1 MQVDNWGE
9 YRNRHSLLPTRD
21 CRRAGMRF
29 SRRID
34 SIRIRKNKSQ
44 FASLA
49 EEAMYCCELWD
60 ISGNQAHRNS
70 RNVFYSDYHAL
81 IFVHDLTNRKSLV
94 NITQWAEEV
103 LGGDQESGAN
113 VPLVL
118 VGTKQNEVPVAKRN
132 EITERSRR
140 TAEEI
145 GAEHINLD
153 SMDSKVLM
161 PGSSVKIAFSKFF
174 DRAVQRAC
182 STRNHSNYSGWNAPY
197 STAST
202 VHRIHKKAD

>member
-1 MQVDNWGE
+1 MYNYKETSVKILVVGDSGVGK
-9 YRNRHSLLPTRD
+9 SLLT
-21 CRRAGMRF
+21 
-29 SRRID
+29 
-34 SIRIRKNKSQ
+34 SILTERKGCGSQ
-44 FASLA
+44 CAWTIGANTEIAIHSYRQGTS
-49 EEAMYCCELWD
+49 EEALYCCELWD

-103 LGGDQESGAN
+103 LGGDAESGAN

-118 VGTKQNEVPVAKRN
+118 VGTKQNEVPVAKRT

-153 SMDSKVLM
+153 SMDPKVLM
-161 PGSSVKIAFSKFF
+161 PGSSVKIGSFSY
-174 DRAVQRAC
+174 DIL
-182 STRNHSNYSGWNAPY
+182 N
-197 STAST
+197 
-202 VHRIHKKAD
+202 

>member
-1 MQVDNWGE
+1 MQTKTN
-9 YRNRHSLLPTRD
+9 
-21 CRRAGMRF
+21 
-29 SRRID
+29 
-34 SIRIRKNKSQ
+34 
-44 FASLA
+44 
-49 EEAMYCCELWD
+49 
-60 ISGNQAHRNS
+60 
-70 RNVFYSDYHAL
+70 
-81 IFVHDLTNRKSLV
+81 DLTNRKSLV

-161 PGSSVKIAFSKFF
+161 PGSSVKIGSFIGQLLQIIDILSLL
-174 DRAVQRAC
+174 C
-182 STRNHSNYSGWNAPY
+182 
-197 STAST
+197 
-202 VHRIHKKAD
+202 I